1 MARRSPNRVAEHRL
15 NGIYCRFEYYYPR
28 KDVRVIPDEEELKAA
43 SAFAVLYLWTA
54 VANWG
59 VRFAAANP
67 GWTINGE
74 SPTETLG
81 EED

>member
-1 MARRSPNRVAEHRL
+1 MCGV
-15 NGIYCRFEYYYPR
+15 YCRFEYYYSR

-43 SAFAVLYLWTA
+43 SPFAVLYVWNA
-54 VANWG
+54 VANWA
-59 VRFAAANP
+59 VRFVKANP

-81 EED
+81 ESD